1 MVKWAGCYL
10 AEDLVR
16 PRKGGK
22 MTGWENAPLSPDG
35 LGAAGIDWCITRQY
49 KTSRKFQSTPAVN
62 EFINEATLWKWCLIP
77 NVTACQ
83 FHRMLSLCCC
93 ANYSGKT
100 DITQREVFEWQLN
113 KTTLSSRHQ
122 LRLYP
127 SPTAFFVELCGG
139 CTVFHNISFLL
150 ICDKCLCYL
159 FV

>member
-1 MVKWAGCYL
+1 MGRVLLGR
-10 AEDLVR
+10 R
-16 PRKGGK
+16 PCP
-22 MTGWENAPLSPDG
+22 TPEGWENDWMGKCPTITRR
-35 LGAAGIDWCITRQY
+35 AGRSWNWLMHNRQY